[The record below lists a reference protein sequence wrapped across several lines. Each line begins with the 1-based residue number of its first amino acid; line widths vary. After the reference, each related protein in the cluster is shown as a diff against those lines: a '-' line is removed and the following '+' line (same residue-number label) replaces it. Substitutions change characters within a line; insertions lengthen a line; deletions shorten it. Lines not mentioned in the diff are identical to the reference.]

1 MYYNYKGTHSIV
13 LLAICDAKY
22 NFTAVDIG
30 APGRCSDGGE
40 FFFFFSLEKKING
53 YKLNKFNK

>member
-13 LLAICDAKY
+13 VLAICDAEY

-30 APGRCSDGGE
+30 AHGAVMGE
-40 FFFFFSLEKKING
+40 SLDNVI
-53 YKLNKFNK
+53 